1 MKVSITESYHIRK
14 KEYTMITAEIGLL
27 LIASPTLSSPVSFS
41 LSPVKMT
48 IFAMDSTNDNIRL
61 RVVENTNKTKKR

>member
-1 MKVSITESYHIRK
+1 
-14 KEYTMITAEIGLL
+14 MITAEIGLL
-27 LIASPTLSSPVSFS
+27 LIASPTLSSPVAFS